1 MNTTKKILLL
11 ILVNSFWTINYLPN
25 IGIYIG
31 LFALVLIPIS
41 YLITIFLALLLFKKR
56 CEFIVFIT
64 LIVFF
69 HLISLLPLF
78 TNYSSFYFNID
89 LADKGYYPSSFETL
103 ISTIMI
109 YFIINIPCN
118 SYLLT
123 KLLHTKFVK

>member
-11 ILVNSFWTINYLPN
+11 VLVNSLWTINYLPN
-25 IGIYIG
+25 IGLYIG
-31 LFALVLIPIS
+31 LFALVLFPIS

-56 CEFIVFIT
+56 GEFIVFVT
-64 LIVFF
+64 LVLFF
-69 HLISLLPLF
+69 HLVRLLPIF
-78 TNYSSFYFNID
+78 THYSNFYFNID

-118 SYLLT
+118 SYLLK
-123 KLLHTKFVK
+123 KLLHTKFV